1 MSDLGRRLRELRRRK
16 NLSIYDVE
24 RRTGIH
30 FSTISKYERN
40 ERRPSLEVLREL
52 AALYEVPLASLIGDV
67 SDLKHVLTPDQLR
80 WLGLL
85 ERRPDL
91 GRLLEAAVALSPARV
106 EALVRFLE
114 EEPPRGGAAE
124 RPRDGS

>member
-16 NLSIYDVE
+16 KLSIYDVE
-24 RRTGIH
+24 RKTGIH

-67 SDLKHVLTPDQLR
+67 SDLKDILTPDQVR
-80 WLGLL
+80 WLGIL

-91 GRLLEAAVALSPARV
+91 GRLLEAAASLSPARV
-106 EALVRFLE
+106 DALVRFLQGE
-114 EEPPRGGAAE
+114 APADPGAPA
-124 RPRDGS
+124 R